1 MKIQK
6 EIIEFEKG
14 KSFKLF
20 APSLK
25 NCFFWHYHPETELVY
40 VEASNGIRH
49 VGKNISGF
57 TDSELL
63 LIGANVPH
71 LNFDYGIQTEC
82 KQLVLQM
89 RENFLQE
96 IIFPVPEFENIKN
109 LLERSY
115 LGLSFFGE
123 TKNIVVEKLK
133 IIKEKDSFES
143 LMGLIEILQVLANST
158 EVNELNKEDTRI
170 KWFLNDKIRMGT
182 IYDYIH
188 ENHDKKP
195 NVNEIA
201 QIVSLSTPAFCRYF
215 KKQTNMTFT
224 DFVNNYRINQAKI
237 FLLKD
242 SSVTE
247 VCFQVG
253 FESLSYFN
261 KLFKQHTGET
271 PSEFKKKH
279 FRPIEING
287 RIGVINRETSCN
299 KGF

>member
-20 APSLK
+20 SPSLK
-25 NCFFWHYHPETELVY
+25 NCFFWHYHPEIELVY
-40 VEASNGIRH
+40 VEVVNGIRH

-57 TDSELL
+57 TDSDLL
-63 LIGANVPH
+63 LIGSNVPH

-89 RENFLQE
+89 RESFLQD
-96 IIFPVPEFENIKN
+96 IILPVPEFENIKT

-115 LGLSFFGE
+115 LGLSFSGE
-123 TKNIVVEKLK
+123 TKNTVVEKMQILK
-133 IIKEKDSFES
+133 DKNSFES
-143 LMGLIEILQVLANST
+143 LVGLIEILQILSDST
-158 EVNELNKEDTRI
+158 EVKELNKEDTRI

-188 ENHDKKP
+188 ENYDRKP
-195 NVNEIA
+195 NVNEVA
-201 QIVSLSTPAFCRYF
+201 KVVSLSTPAFCRYF

-242 SSVTE
+242 QSVTE

-287 RIGVINRETSCN
+287 RIGVITKDTTC
-299 KGF
+299 

>member
-20 APSLK
+20 SPSLK
-25 NCFFWHYHPETELVY
+25 NCFFWHYHPEIELVY

-57 TDSELL
+57 TDSDLL
-63 LIGANVPH
+63 LIGSNVPH

-89 RENFLQE
+89 RENFLQN
-96 IIFPVPEFENIKN
+96 IIFPVPEFENIRK
-109 LLERSY
+109 LLDRSY

-123 TKNIVVEKLK
+123 TKNIVVEKLQV
-133 IIKEKDSFES
+133 IKDKSSFEA
-143 LMGLIEILQVLANST
+143 LMGMIEILQILADSA
-158 EVNELNKEDTRI
+158 EVKELNKEDTRI

-201 QIVSLSTPAFCRYF
+201 KIVSLSTPAFCRYF

-237 FLLKD
+237 YLLKD
-242 SSVTE
+242 YSVTE

-261 KLFKQHTGET
+261 KLFKQHTSET

-279 FRPIEING
+279 FKPIEING
-287 RIGVINRETSCN
+287 RIGTITRDSSCN
-299 KGF
+299 K

>member
-6 EIIEFEKG
+6 ENIEFENG

-20 APSLK
+20 SPSLK
-25 NCFFWHYHPETELVY
+25 NCFFWHYHPEIELVY
-40 VEASNGIRH
+40 VEATNGIRH
-49 VGKNISGF
+49 VGKDISAF
-57 TDSELL
+57 TDSDLL

-82 KQLVLQM
+82 KQLVVQM
-89 RENFLQE
+89 RENFLQD
-96 IIFPVPEFENIKN
+96 IILSVPEFNNIKN
-109 LLERSY
+109 LLEKSY

-123 TKNIVVEKLK
+123 TKNIVVEKLQL
-133 IIKEKDSFES
+133 IKDKTSFES
-143 LMGLIEILQVLANST
+143 LMGLIEILQILADST
-158 EVNELNKEDTRI
+158 EVKELNKEDTRI

-188 ENHDKKP
+188 DHYDKKP
-195 NVNEIA
+195 NVNDIA
-201 QIVSLSTPAFCRYF
+201 KIVGLSTPAFCRYF

-242 SSVTE
+242 YSVTE

-261 KLFKQHTGET
+261 KLFKQHTHET

-287 RIGVINRETSCN
+287 RIGVMT
-299 KGF
+299 KGAV

>member
-6 EIIEFEKG
+6 EVIEFEKG

-20 APSLK
+20 SPSLK
-25 NCFFWHYHPETELVY
+25 NCFFWHHHPEIELVY
-40 VEASNGIRH
+40 VEAVNGIRH
-49 VGKNISGF
+49 VGRDISGF
-57 TDSELL
+57 TESDLL
-63 LIGANVPH
+63 LIGSNVPH

-82 KQLVLQM
+82 RQLVLQM
-89 RENFLQE
+89 RENFLQD
-96 IIFPVPEFENIKN
+96 IIFPVPEFDNIKK

-115 LGLSFFGE
+115 LGLSFSGE
-123 TKNIVVEKLK
+123 TKKTVVEKLNE
-133 IIKEKDSFES
+133 IKDKNSFDS
-143 LMGLIEILQVLANST
+143 LMGLIEILQVLAAT
-158 EVNELNKEDTRI
+158 DEVKELNKEDTRI

-188 ENHDKKP
+188 ENYDKKP

-201 QIVSLSTPAFCRYF
+201 KIVSLSTPAFCRYF

-224 DFVNNYRINQAKI
+224 EFVNNYRINQAKI

-242 SSVTE
+242 YSVTE

-271 PSEFKKKH
+271 PSEFRRKYLKN
-279 FRPIEING
+279 IEVRN
-287 RIGVINRETSCN
+287 
-299 KGF
+299 

>member
-6 EIIEFEKG
+6 EVIEFEKG

-20 APSLK
+20 SPSLK
-25 NCFFWHYHPETELVY
+25 NCFFWHHHPEIELVY
-40 VEASNGIRH
+40 VEAVNGIRH
-49 VGKNISGF
+49 VGRDISGF
-57 TDSELL
+57 TESDLL
-63 LIGANVPH
+63 LIGSNVPH

-82 KQLVLQM
+82 RQLVLQM
-89 RENFLQE
+89 RENFLQD
-96 IIFPVPEFENIKN
+96 IIFPVPEFDNIKK

-115 LGLSFFGE
+115 LGLSFSGE
-123 TKNIVVEKLK
+123 TKKTVVEKLNE
-133 IIKEKDSFES
+133 IKDKNSFDS
-143 LMGLIEILQVLANST
+143 LMGLIEILQILAAT
-158 EVNELNKEDTRI
+158 DEVKELNKEDTRI

-188 ENHDKKP
+188 ENYDKKP

-201 QIVSLSTPAFCRYF
+201 KIVSLSTPAFCRYF

-224 DFVNNYRINQAKI
+224 EFVNNYRINQAKI

-242 SSVTE
+242 YSVTE

-271 PSEFKKKH
+271 PSEFRKKYLKN
-279 FRPIEING
+279 IEIG
-287 RIGVINRETSCN
+287 G
-299 KGF
+299 

>member
-20 APSLK
+20 SPSLK
-25 NCFFWHYHPETELVY
+25 NCFFWHYHPEIELVY
-40 VEASNGIRH
+40 VEAVNGIRH

-57 TDSELL
+57 TDSDLL
-63 LIGANVPH
+63 LIGSNVPH

-82 KQLVLQM
+82 RQLVLQM
-89 RENFLQE
+89 RESFLQD
-96 IIFPVPEFENIKN
+96 IILPVPEFENIKN

-115 LGLSFFGE
+115 LGLSFSGE
-123 TKNIVVEKLK
+123 TKNTVVEKLQA
-133 IIKEKDSFES
+133 IKDKNSFES
-143 LMGLIEILQVLANST
+143 LVGLIEILQILAHST
-158 EVNELNKEDTRI
+158 EVKELNKEDTRI

-188 ENHDKKP
+188 ENYDRKP
-195 NVNEIA
+195 NVNEVA
-201 QIVSLSTPAFCRYF
+201 QVVSLSTPAFCRYF

-242 SSVTE
+242 QSVTE

-287 RIGVINRETSCN
+287 RIGVIKKDTTC
-299 KGF
+299 

>member
-6 EIIEFEKG
+6 EVIEFENG

-20 APSLK
+20 SPSLK
-25 NCFFWHYHPETELVY
+25 NCFFWHHHPEIELVY
-40 VEASNGIRH
+40 VEAINGIRH
-49 VGKNISGF
+49 VGRDISVF
-57 TDSELL
+57 TESDLL
-63 LIGANVPH
+63 LIGSNVPH

-82 KQLVLQM
+82 RQLVLQM
-89 RENFLQE
+89 RENFLQD
-96 IIFPVPEFENIKN
+96 IIVHVPEFDTIKK
-109 LLERSY
+109 LLEKSY
-115 LGLSFFGE
+115 LGLSFSGE
-123 TKNIVVEKLK
+123 TKKEVVEKLHE
-133 IIKEKDSFES
+133 IKDKNSFDS
-143 LMGLIEILQVLANST
+143 LIRLIEILQILADSD
-158 EVNELNKEDTRI
+158 EVKELNKEDTRI

-188 ENHDKKP
+188 GNYDKKP

-201 QIVSLSTPAFCRYF
+201 KIVGLSTPAFCRYF

-242 SSVTE
+242 YSVTE

-271 PSEFKKKH
+271 PSEFRKKH
-279 FRPIEING
+279 LKNIEVRN
-287 RIGVINRETSCN
+287 
-299 KGF
+299 

>member
-6 EIIEFEKG
+6 EIIAFDKG

-20 APSLK
+20 SPSLK
-25 NCFFWHYHPETELVY
+25 NCFFWHYHPEIELVY
-40 VEASNGIRH
+40 VEANNGIRH
-49 VGKNISGF
+49 VGKDISAF
-57 TDSELL
+57 TQSDLL
-63 LIGANVPH
+63 LIGSNVPH

-89 RENFLQE
+89 RENFLQD
-96 IIFPVPEFENIKN
+96 IILPVPEFESIRN

-115 LGLSFFGE
+115 LGLSFSGE
-123 TKNIVVEKLK
+123 TKKIIVEKLQAM
-133 IIKEKDSFES
+133 KEKNSFSS
-143 LMGLIEILQVLANST
+143 LIGLIEILQILADST
-158 EVNELNKEDTRI
+158 DVKELNKEDTRI

-188 ENHDKKP
+188 ENHDRKP

-201 QIVSLSTPAFCRYF
+201 KIVSLSTPAFCRYF

-242 SSVTE
+242 YSVTE

-261 KLFKQHTGET
+261 KLFKQHTRET
-271 PSEFKKKH
+271 PSEFKKKQ
-279 FRPIEING
+279 FKPIEING
-287 RIGVINRETSCN
+287 RIGIITKESSCN
-299 KGF
+299 K

>member
-6 EIIEFEKG
+6 EVIEFEKG

-20 APSLK
+20 SPSLK
-25 NCFFWHYHPETELVY
+25 NCFFWHHHSEIELVY
-40 VEASNGIRH
+40 VEAVNGIRH
-49 VGKNISGF
+49 VGRDISAF
-57 TDSELL
+57 TESDLL
-63 LIGANVPH
+63 LIGSNVPH

-82 KQLVLQM
+82 RQLVLQM
-89 RENFLQE
+89 RENFLQD
-96 IIFPVPEFENIKN
+96 IIFPVPEFEDIKK

-115 LGLSFFGE
+115 LGLSFSGE
-123 TKNIVVEKLK
+123 TKKTIVEKLLE
-133 IIKEKDSFES
+133 IKDKGTFDS
-143 LMGLIEILQVLANST
+143 LIGLIEILQILSASD
-158 EVNELNKEDTRI
+158 EVKELNNEDTRI

-188 ENHDKKP
+188 ENYDKKP

-201 QIVSLSTPAFCRYF
+201 KIVSLSTPAFCRYF

-224 DFVNNYRINQAKI
+224 DFVNNYRINLAKI

-242 SSVTE
+242 YSVTE

-261 KLFKQHTGET
+261 KLFRQHTGET
-271 PSEFKKKH
+271 PTEFRKKH
-279 FRPIEING
+279 LKNIE
-287 RIGVINRETSCN
+287 VIN
-299 KGF
+299 

>member
-6 EIIEFEKG
+6 ESIEFEKG

-25 NCFFWHYHPETELVY
+25 NCFFWHYHPEIELVY
-40 VEASNGIRH
+40 VEAINGIRH
-49 VGKNISGF
+49 VGKDISGF
-57 TDSELL
+57 TDSDLL
-63 LIGANVPH
+63 LIGSNVPH
-71 LNFDYGIQTEC
+71 LNFDYRIQTEC

-89 RENFLQE
+89 RENFLQD
-96 IIFPVPEFENIKN
+96 IINPVPEYASIRH

-115 LGLSFFGE
+115 LGLSFSGE
-123 TKNIVVEKLK
+123 TKRIVVEKLQA
-133 IIKEKDSFES
+133 IKDKSSFTS
-143 LMGLIEILQVLANST
+143 LIGLIEILQILADST
-158 EVNELNKEDTRI
+158 EVKELNKEDTRI

-188 ENHDKKP
+188 ENYDRKP

-201 QIVSLSTPAFCRYF
+201 KIASLSTPAFCRYF

-224 DFVNNYRINQAKI
+224 DFVNNYRINQARI
-237 FLLKD
+237 FLLKE
-242 SSVTE
+242 SSITE

-261 KLFKQHTGET
+261 KLFKQHVGET
-271 PSEFKKKH
+271 PSEFRKRHLDK
-279 FRPIEING
+279 IEN
-287 RIGVINRETSCN
+287 
-299 KGF
+299 

>member
-20 APSLK
+20 SPSLK
-25 NCFFWHYHPETELVY
+25 NCFFWHYHPEIELVY
-40 VEASNGIRH
+40 VEASKGIRH
-49 VGKNISGF
+49 VGKDISDF
-57 TDSELL
+57 TDSDLL

-89 RENFLQE
+89 RENFLHDL
-96 IIFPVPEFENIKN
+96 ILSIPEFENIKR
-109 LLERSY
+109 LLDRSY
-115 LGLSFFGE
+115 LGLSFSGK
-123 TKNIVVEKLK
+123 TKQMIVEKLHL
-133 IIKEKDSFES
+133 IKDQNTFQS
-143 LMGLIEILQVLANST
+143 LMGLIEILQILAHST
-158 EVNELNKEDTRI
+158 EVKELNSEDTRI

-182 IYDYIH
+182 IYNYID
-188 ENHDKKP
+188 ENYDKKP

-201 QIVSLSTPAFCRYF
+201 KTVGLSTPAFCRYF

-224 DFVNNYRINQAKI
+224 DFVNNYRINQAQI

-242 SSVTE
+242 YSVTE

-261 KLFKQHTGET
+261 KLFKQHSGKT
-271 PSEFKKKH
+271 PTEFKKKH
-279 FRPIEING
+279 LSNIAESI
-287 RIGVINRETSCN
+287 
-299 KGF
+299 

>member
-25 NCFFWHYHPETELVY
+25 NCFFWHYHPEIELVY
-40 VEASNGIRH
+40 VEAVNGIRH

-57 TDSELL
+57 TDSDLL
-63 LIGANVPH
+63 LIGSNVPH

-89 RENFLQE
+89 RESFLQD
-96 IIFPVPEFENIKN
+96 IIFPVPEFENIKA

-115 LGLSFFGE
+115 LGLSFSGE
-123 TKNIVVEKLK
+123 TKNTVVEKLQL
-133 IIKEKDSFES
+133 IKDKNSFES
-143 LMGLIEILQVLANST
+143 LMGLIDILQILADST
-158 EVNELNKEDTRI
+158 EVKELNKEDTRI

-188 ENHDKKP
+188 QNYDQKP
-195 NVNEIA
+195 NVNEVA
-201 QIVSLSTPAFCRYF
+201 KVVSLSTPAFCRYF

-242 SSVTE
+242 YSVTE

-279 FRPIEING
+279 FRPIEVNG
-287 RIGVINRETSCN
+287 RIGVITKETACN
-299 KGF
+299 K

>member
-6 EIIEFEKG
+6 EIIEFENG

-20 APSLK
+20 SPSLK
-25 NCFFWHYHPETELVY
+25 NCFFWHHHPEIELVY
-40 VEASNGIRH
+40 VEAINGIRH
-49 VGKNISGF
+49 VGRDISVF
-57 TDSELL
+57 TESDLL
-63 LIGANVPH
+63 LIGSNVPH

-82 KQLVLQM
+82 RQLVLQM
-89 RENFLQE
+89 RENFLQD
-96 IIFPVPEFENIKN
+96 IVVSVPEFESIKK
-109 LLERSY
+109 LLEKSY
-115 LGLSFFGE
+115 LGLSFSGE
-123 TKNIVVEKLK
+123 TKKMVVEKLHE
-133 IIKEKDSFES
+133 IKDKNSFDS
-143 LMGLIEILQVLANST
+143 LIGLIEILQILAASD
-158 EVNELNKEDTRI
+158 EIRELNKEDTRI

-188 ENHDKKP
+188 ENYDKKP

-201 QIVSLSTPAFCRYF
+201 KIVSLSTPAFCRYF

-242 SSVTE
+242 YSVTE

-271 PSEFKKKH
+271 PSEFRKKH
-279 FRPIEING
+279 LKNIEVRN
-287 RIGVINRETSCN
+287 
-299 KGF
+299 

>member
-6 EIIEFEKG
+6 EIIEFEDG

-20 APSLK
+20 SPSLK
-25 NCFFWHYHPETELVY
+25 NCFFWHHHPEIELVY
-40 VEASNGIRH
+40 VEAINGIRH
-49 VGKNISGF
+49 VGRDISVF
-57 TDSELL
+57 TESDLV
-63 LIGANVPH
+63 LIGSNVPH

-82 KQLVLQM
+82 RQLVVQI
-89 RENFLQE
+89 RENFLQNT
-96 IIFPVPEFENIKN
+96 ILPVPEFENIKK

-115 LGLSFFGE
+115 LGLSFSGE
-123 TKNIVVEKLK
+123 TKSTVIEKLNN
-133 IIKEKDSFES
+133 IKDKNSFDS
-143 LMGLIEILQVLANST
+143 LIGLIEILQILAGSD
-158 EVNELNKEDTRI
+158 EVKELNKEDTRI
-170 KWFLNDKIRMGT
+170 KWFMNDKIRMGT

-188 ENHDKKP
+188 ENYDKKP

-201 QIVSLSTPAFCRYF
+201 KIVSLSTPAFCRYF

-224 DFVNNYRINQAKI
+224 DFVNNYRISQAKI

-242 SSVTE
+242 YSVTE

-271 PSEFKKKH
+271 PSEFRKKH
-279 FRPIEING
+279 LKNIEVRN
-287 RIGVINRETSCN
+287 
-299 KGF
+299 

>member
-6 EIIEFEKG
+6 ENITFEKG

-20 APSLK
+20 SPSLK
-25 NCFFWHYHPETELVY
+25 NCFFWHYHPEIELVY
-40 VEASNGIRH
+40 VEATNGIRH

-57 TDSELL
+57 TDSDLL
-63 LIGANVPH
+63 LIGSNVPH

-89 RENFLQE
+89 RENFLQD
-96 IIFPVPEFENIKN
+96 IILPVPEFENIKT

-115 LGLSFFGE
+115 LGLSFSGE
-123 TKNIVVEKLK
+123 TKNTVVEKLQ
-133 IIKEKDSFES
+133 IIKDKNTFES
-143 LMGLIEILQVLANST
+143 LIGLIEILQILADSS
-158 EVNELNKEDTRI
+158 EVKELNKEDTRI

-182 IYDYIH
+182 IYDFIH
-188 ENHDKKP
+188 ENYDKKP
-195 NVNEIA
+195 NVNDIA
-201 QIVSLSTPAFCRYF
+201 KIVGLSTPAFCRYF

-242 SSVTE
+242 YSVTE

-261 KLFKQHTGET
+261 KLFKQHTEET

-287 RIGVINRETSCN
+287 RIGVITKDSACH
-299 KGF
+299 K

>member
-6 EIIEFEKG
+6 EIIEFENG

-25 NCFFWHYHPETELVY
+25 NCFFWHYHPEIELVY
-40 VEASNGIRH
+40 VEAVNGIRH
-49 VGKNISGF
+49 VGKDISGF
-57 TDSELL
+57 TDSDLL

-89 RENFLQE
+89 RENFLQD
-96 IIFPVPEFENIKN
+96 IILPVPEFENIKT

-115 LGLSFFGE
+115 LGLSFSGE
-123 TKNIVVEKLK
+123 TKKTVVERLR
-133 IIKEKDSFES
+133 IIKDKNSFES
-143 LMGLIEILQVLANST
+143 LVGLIEILQILADST
-158 EVNELNKEDTRI
+158 EVKELNKEDTRI

-188 ENHDKKP
+188 DNYDKKP
-195 NVNEIA
+195 NVNDIA
-201 QIVSLSTPAFCRYF
+201 RIIGLSTPAFCRYF

-242 SSVTE
+242 YSITE

-287 RIGVINRETSCN
+287 RIGVMNRDSLYH
-299 KGF
+299 K

>member
-6 EIIEFEKG
+6 ENITFEKG

-20 APSLK
+20 SPSLK
-25 NCFFWHYHPETELVY
+25 NCFFWHYHPEIELVY
-40 VEASNGIRH
+40 VEATNGIRH

-57 TDSELL
+57 SDSDLL
-63 LIGANVPH
+63 LIGSNVPH

-89 RENFLQE
+89 RENFLQD
-96 IIFPVPEFENIKN
+96 IILPVPEFENIKT

-115 LGLSFFGE
+115 LGLSFSGE
-123 TKNIVVEKLK
+123 TKNTVVEKLQ
-133 IIKEKDSFES
+133 IIKGKNTFES
-143 LMGLIEILQVLANST
+143 LIGLIEILQILADSN
-158 EVNELNKEDTRI
+158 EVKELNKEDTRI

-182 IYDYIH
+182 IYDFIH
-188 ENHDKKP
+188 ENYDKKP
-195 NVNEIA
+195 NVNDIA
-201 QIVSLSTPAFCRYF
+201 KIVGLSTPAFCRYF

-242 SSVTE
+242 YSVTE

-261 KLFKQHTGET
+261 KLFKQHTEET

-287 RIGVINRETSCN
+287 RIGVITKDSACH
-299 KGF
+299 K

>member
-20 APSLK
+20 SPSLK
-25 NCFFWHYHPETELVY
+25 NCFFWHYHPEIELVY
-40 VEASNGIRH
+40 VEASKGIRH
-49 VGKNISGF
+49 VGKNISDF
-57 TDSELL
+57 TDSDLL

-89 RENFLQE
+89 RENFLHDP
-96 IIFPVPEFENIKN
+96 ILNIPEFDTIKR

-115 LGLSFFGE
+115 LGLSFSGK
-123 TKNIVVEKLK
+123 TKQIVVEKLQS
-133 IIKEKDSFES
+133 IKNKNTFES
-143 LMGLIEILQVLANST
+143 LIGLMEILQILAHST
-158 EVNELNKEDTRI
+158 EVKELNNEDTRI

-182 IYDYIH
+182 IYSYIH
-188 ENHDKKP
+188 ENYDKKP

-201 QIVSLSTPAFCRYF
+201 QTVGLSTPAFCRYF

-224 DFVNNYRINQAKI
+224 DFVNNYRINQAQI

-242 SSVTE
+242 ESVTE
-247 VCFQVG
+247 VCFHVG

-261 KLFKQHTGET
+261 KLFKHHTGKT
-271 PSEFKKKH
+271 PSEFKKNH
-279 FRPIEING
+279 LSNIVESI
-287 RIGVINRETSCN
+287 
-299 KGF
+299 

>member
-6 EIIEFEKG
+6 EIIEFEQG

-20 APSLK
+20 SPSLK
-25 NCFFWHYHPETELVY
+25 NCFFWHYHPEIELVY
-40 VEASNGIRH
+40 VEAVNGIRH

-57 TDSELL
+57 TDSDLL
-63 LIGANVPH
+63 LIGSNVPH

-82 KQLVLQM
+82 RQLVLQL
-89 RENFLQE
+89 RESFLQD
-96 IIFPVPEFENIKN
+96 IILPVPEFENIKT

-115 LGLSFFGE
+115 LGLSFYGDTKE
-123 TKNIVVEKLK
+123 TVVQKLQ
-133 IIKEKDSFES
+133 IIKDKNAFES
-143 LMGLIEILQVLANST
+143 LVGLIEILQILADSS
-158 EVNELNKEDTRI
+158 EVKELNKEDTRI

-188 ENHDKKP
+188 ENYDRKP
-195 NVNEIA
+195 NVNEVA
-201 QIVSLSTPAFCRYF
+201 RIVSLSTPAFCRYF

-242 SSVTE
+242 QSVTE

-287 RIGVINRETSCN
+287 KIAPITKETACN
-299 KGF
+299 K